1 MKPKT
6 IKTLYWIV
14 TGLFLSA
21 MLMDAIGGIT
31 HQQAGIDNITHLG
44 YPVYILTMMGTAKVL
59 GVLAILQTRYTA
71 IKEWAYAGFT
81 ISFLG
86 AFWSRLAMGD
96 AIGLAIAPVI
106 MLAVMFVSYFLWKK
120 FENLKRA

>member
-1 MKPKT
+1 MKA
-6 IKTLYWIV
+6 IKITYWATTAIV
-14 TGLFLSA
+14 ALMMCFSA
-21 MLMDAIGGIT
+21 YMYVSAPAMTTAF
-31 HQQAGIDNITHLG
+31 HHLG
-44 YPVYILTMMGTAKVL
+44 FPDYFRIELAIAKVI
-59 GVLAILQTRYTA
+59 GAVVLLAPVALRV
-71 IKEWAYAGFT
+71 KEWAYAGFT